1 MCRERAREALF
12 FAETYGLV
20 PQALQVSDKS
30 ELLHKLDQTTENEGQ
45 GSSSFES
52 CKLSYKVTYNKKK
65 GLKTCAILSFAKSSK
80 MHIYIYNNGL
90 NIWFYI

>member
-30 ELLHKLDQTTENEGQ
+30 ELLHKLDLTTENEGQ

-52 CKLSYKVTYNKKK
+52 YKLSYKVTYNKKK
-65 GLKTCAILSFAKSSK
+65 GLKHVLSYPLQRVQKCIF
-80 MHIYIYNNGL
+80 IYITMD
-90 NIWFYI
+90 

>member
-1 MCRERAREALF
+1 MF

-30 ELLHKLDQTTENEGQ
+30 DLLHELDLTTENEGQ

-52 CKLSYKVTYNKKK
+52 CKGEL
-65 GLKTCAILSFAKSSK
+65 
-80 MHIYIYNNGL
+80 
-90 NIWFYI
+90 